1 MNRGT
6 SMMLS
11 FTGQKEMLRKA
22 ANWMTGKSIITA
34 NSAWLAEVFSPASR
48 LQIYH
53 GKNLVLR

>member
-6 SMMLS
+6 STMLS

-34 NSAWLAEVFSPASR
+34 NSAWLAEVFCPASR